1 MEVNANIRTG
11 GVGGPTP
18 AARPTPAASTAS
30 DSSSFTS
37 TAAIEKALASL
48 PDVRSEA
55 VERARTLTSNVS
67 YPPLETI
74 RKISKLL
81 AINIDSKP
89 E

>member
-1 MEVNANIRTG
+1 MEINTNLKAG
-11 GVGGPTP
+11 GVGSPTP
-18 AARPTPAASTAS
+18 PARAAAAAAVVGDTST
-30 DSSSFTS
+30 FTS

-48 PDVRSEA
+48 PDVRAEA
-55 VERARTLTSNVS
+55 VERARTLTSQVS

-81 AINIDSKP
+81 AIKIPSDG